1 MIIDALIP
9 LFERNLN
16 RLENE
21 ISQYKSEENLWKMEK
36 EIPNS
41 AGNLALHLCGN
52 LQHFI
57 GAILGNTGYVR
68 QRDEEFSLKN
78 VPRAELIQQIQT
90 TRQVVSEALKNMDE
104 TTLGSDYPIEVMGGK
119 TFSTAFFLIHLSG
132 HLEYH
137 LGQVNYHR
145 RLLDF

>member
-21 ISQYKSEENLWKMEK
+21 ISQYKSEASLWKMEK

-68 QRDEEFSLKN
+68 QRDDEFSLKD
-78 VPRAELIQQIQT
+78 VPGEELIQQIQT
-90 TRQVVSEALKNMDE
+90 TKKVVSETLKNLDE
-104 TTLGSDYPIEVMGGK
+104 TVLENDYPIEVMGGK
-119 TFSTAFFLIHLSG
+119 QFSTIFFLIHLSG